1 MHIHFHDTIDRE
13 NLPNLP
19 VLPTDWEEA
28 AALAGPIGQGHTTS
42 FHTDFDTVKDK
53 VDVIIAPPYRLKQI
67 DLFAAPN
74 LKLVQSTY
82 AGMDSLQPFDM
93 IPKHTILLNNRGVH
107 GKRTGEY
114 CAMAI
119 LMLTNK
125 LPQFFTDQR
134 AGRWDR
140 DIGAMA
146 SAKRITIVGLGAI
159 GTAAAGWARQLGMT
173 ITGIRHGTEPHPE
186 CHRTFSMAKLDD
198 VLPETDILLIACP
211 LTPATE
217 NLINKSRIAMLPA
230 GAGVINVGRGRV
242 IEQNALCDAL
252 ESGQL
257 GGAVL
262 DVFAVEPIPQE
273 DRIWTTKN
281 MVITPHMSADDPL
294 RYNADTLAIFF
305 ENLKAF
311 LAGQHPPTFVDRA
324 KGY

>member
-1 MHIHFHDTIDRE
+1 
-13 NLPNLP
+13 
-19 VLPTDWEEA
+19 
-28 AALAGPIGQGHTTS
+28 
-42 FHTDFDTVKDK
+42 
-53 VDVIIAPPYRLKQI
+53 
-67 DLFAAPN
+67 
-74 LKLVQSTY
+74 
-82 AGMDSLQPFDM
+82 
-93 IPKHTILLNNRGVH
+93 VH

-125 LPQFFTDQR
+125 LPQFFTDQQ
-134 AGRWDR
+134 AARWDR

-146 SAKRITIVGLGAI
+146 SSKRLTIVGLGAI
-159 GTAAAGWARQLGMT
+159 GTAAAAWGQQFGMA
-173 ITGIRHGTEPHPE
+173 ITGIRHGSDPHPN
-186 CHRTFSMAKLDD
+186 CHRTFSFARLDD

-217 NLINKSRIAMLPA
+217 NLINAARLAKLPP
-230 GAGVINVGRGRV
+230 GAGVINVGRGKV

-252 ESGQL
+252 DSGHL

-262 DVFAVEPIPQE
+262 DVFAVEPIPPE

-305 ENLKAF
+305 ANLKAY
-311 LAGQHPPTFVDRA
+311 LAGDRPPTFVDRA

>member
-19 VLPTDWEEA
+19 VLPADWEAA
-28 AALAGPIGQGHTTS
+28 AALAGPLGQGHTTS
-42 FHTDFDTVKDK
+42 FHTDYDAVKDS
-53 VDVIIAPPYRLKQI
+53 VDIIIAPPYRLKQI

-74 LKLVQSTY
+74 LKLIQSTY
-82 AGMDSLQPFDM
+82 AGMDVLQPFDM
-93 IPKHTILLNNRGVH
+93 IPPGAILLNNRGVH
-107 GKRTGEY
+107 GKRAGEY

-134 AGRWDR
+134 ETRWAR
-140 DIGAMA
+140 DIGVMA
-146 SAKRITIVGLGAI
+146 AARRITIVGLGAI
-159 GTAAAGWARQLGMT
+159 GSAAAGWARAFGMHV
-173 ITGIRHGTEPHPE
+173 TGIRHGETPHPD
-186 CHRTFSMAKLDD
+186 CDRTFSFAKLDD
-198 VLPETDILLIACP
+198 VLPQTDILLIACP

-217 NLINKSRIAMLPA
+217 NLIDAARIALLPA
-230 GAGVINVGRGRV
+230 GAGIINVGRGKV

-252 ESGQL
+252 DAGHL

-262 DVFAVEPIPQE
+262 DVFIVEPIPPE
-273 DRIWTTKN
+273 DRIWTTRN
-281 MVITPHMSADDPL
+281 MIITPHMSADDPL

-305 ENLKAF
+305 ANLRAY
-311 LAGQHPPTFVDRA
+311 LAGETPPTLVDRA